1 MKYSLL
7 LILTI
12 TIISA
17 CSQSEDMSQRNI
29 SQSTN
34 KLTSASTWASTRSCP
49 EWQTMTGIAGM
60 EFCELDPKNGNEHHW
75 SGSVQTQK
83 SDLSK
88 NTDLIARKA
97 YLRKIILD
105 NTEITWGHDPIP
117 SRHYTMKTYT
127 ALKQVVTSDDV
138 PVLMALAD
146 DKDKFVKIWAE
157 NALRE
162 LTAIGTTWK

>member
-7 LILTI
+7 LILTLS
-12 TIISA
+12 IISG
-17 CSQSEDMSQRNI
+17 CSQREDI
-29 SQSTN
+29 SGKNSPQSTN
-34 KLTSASTWASTRSCP
+34 KLSSASTWASARSCP

-60 EFCELDPKNGNEHHW
+60 EFCELAPKNWDEHHG
-75 SGSVQTQK
+75 SGSTQAQK
-83 SDLSK
+83 WNVSK
-88 NTDLIARKA
+88 NTDLTTRKA
-97 YLRKIILD
+97 YLRKMILD

-138 PVLMALAD
+138 PVLRALAD

-162 LTAIGTTWK
+162 LTATGTTWK